1 MCPLYIYIYIRI
13 YGIKLFAFGQGCLH
27 YHKFEV
33 DNSCYIPTGMKCL
46 IPHLVHIIIAII
58 CDRLWENQT
67 IGAEFSIEL
76 QLNLCLQ
83 YKISNKILLV
93 YKYLQSFYYIS
104 VKSDALNPTLSIETL
119 RPNFHYYLIFP
130 N

>member
-1 MCPLYIYIYIRI
+1 MKPNHTQSPIL
-13 YGIKLFAFGQGCLH
+13 CLA
-27 YHKFEV
+27 
-33 DNSCYIPTGMKCL
+33 T
-46 IPHLVHIIIAII
+46 I

-67 IGAEFSIEL
+67 IGAKFSIEL

-83 YKISNKILLV
+83 YKISNKMLLM
-93 YKYLQSFYYIS
+93 YKYLQPFYYLS

-119 RPNFHYYLIFP
+119 RPNFRYYLIFP